1 MFEFDKTKRDEL
13 ERWLFFSHIQDAL
26 VEKFELDEKKRVIN
40 VSAFHPVFEEVAV
53 LSMTGAKTTVLRG
66 KCASIHPDRILS
78 VTVMHPFRVAFSGND
93 VEIDIG
99 IPLVFEMESGQIILV
114 TAVKVFA
121 ETRKYGA
128 PISFPMSQKKK
139 TGKK

>member
-26 VEKFELDEKKRVIN
+26 VESFEMNEKKRVLN

-53 LSMTGAKTTVLRG
+53 LSMTGAKATVLRG
-66 KCASIHPDRILS
+66 KCASISSDRILS
-78 VTVMHPFRVAFSGND
+78 ITVMNPLRFIYNGND
-93 VEIDIG
+93 VEIDTG
-99 IPLVFEMESGQIILV
+99 IPLVFEMESGQIIMV